1 MLGGIITIIGG
12 LLAASGFIVKRRPD
26 AQELLDKLAPY
37 QGWIGVTMFVWGIKE
52 IIGAVTGMSLLSVSP
67 LMWIFWA
74 LSGVSDLLVG
84 FLLGFGLITHYVL
97 SRNEQAKEKGAALKE
112 KLVNIQAPLGLLSI
126 VMGTLYIVVVV
137 AL

>member
-1 MLGGIITIIGG
+1 VLGGIITIIGG

-26 AQELLDKLAPY
+26 AQELIDKLAPY
-37 QGWIGVTMFVWGIKE
+37 QGWIGVTMFFWGIKE
-52 IIGAVTGMSLLSVSP
+52 VLGAVTGLSLLSASP
-67 LMWIFWA
+67 LMWVFWA

-97 SRNEQAKEKGAALKE
+97 SRNEQAKEKGSAIQA
-112 KLVNIQAPLGLLSI
+112 KLVTIQGPLGLLSI
-126 VMGTLYIVVVV
+126 VMGVLYIVVI

>member
-1 MLGGIITIIGG
+1 VLGGIITIIGG

-26 AQELLDKLAPY
+26 AQELIDKLAPY
-37 QGWIGVTMFVWGIKE
+37 QGWIGVTMFFWGVKE
-52 IIGAVTGMSLLSVSP
+52 ILGAVTGISLLSSSP

-97 SRNEQAKEKGAALKE
+97 SRNEQAKEKGSAIQA
-112 KLVNIQAPLGLLSI
+112 KLVGIQAPLGLLSI
-126 VMGTLYIVVVV
+126 VMGVLYIVVI